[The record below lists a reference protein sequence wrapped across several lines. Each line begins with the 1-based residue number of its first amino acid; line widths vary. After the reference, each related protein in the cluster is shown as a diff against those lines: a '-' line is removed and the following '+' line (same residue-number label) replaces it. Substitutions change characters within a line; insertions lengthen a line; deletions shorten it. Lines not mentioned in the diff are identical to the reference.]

1 MARSDVVKK
10 VKTEESGTKQKTGGG
25 GLSVITL
32 IDDARDRETLVRNFL
47 MDRFLSLPS
56 WEIVSDLFPLRDHSV
71 STYIEPP
78 GGLVDVGLGHDD
90 TIEVHVVALLDPQG
104 VQSRSEGEN
113 SLGSDCNNTF

>member
-1 MARSDVVKK
+1 MVSKGRRNWSHTHTDFLRLIVDVFIGFLISAAWVASSDVVKK

-56 WEIVSDLFPLRDHSV
+56 
-71 STYIEPP
+71 
-78 GGLVDVGLGHDD
+78 
-90 TIEVHVVALLDPQG
+90 
-104 VQSRSEGEN
+104 
-113 SLGSDCNNTF
+113 